1 MLLIDPAEIV
11 EIDHEHGRPHD
22 RIGFRCRNCHFE
34 AVDEELP
41 VRKSGQVVMHGVVK
55 QTGFGCLLLGH
66 VDDGPDAAD
75 DFAAGSE
82 DRTDAQLH
90 PVMMAILG
98 PDAKFEVEPTA
109 TVFEQ
114 CIERGAETVAIIRM
128 DMWQPVPDS
137 SG

>member
-1 MLLIDPAEIV
+1 
-11 EIDHEHGRPHD
+11 
-22 RIGFRCRNCHFE
+22 
-34 AVDEELP
+34 
-41 VRKSGQVVMHGVVK
+41 MHGVVK

-75 DFAAGSE
+75 YLAAGAE
-82 DRTDAQLH
+82 DRTNAQLH
-90 PVMMAILG
+90 PVMMAVLG
-98 PDAKFEVEPTA
+98 PDAKFEVEPPA